1 MNQTMKRLCAATAVA
16 TMVVIGLSLG
26 GATRDDGVGARID
39 ERAYQVPIPPAT
51 QIISYDQTVARFDTR
66 TGAIYMYRGELD
78 DPCVRGYW
86 ELRVPGVNEK
96 TSGMLELQRANFND
110 PAATF
115 LVDTVTGKTWLL
127 HRRGNH
133 NGTWDIVEIFK

>member
-26 GATRDDGVGARID
+26 GATRDDGGGARLD
-39 ERAYQVPIPPAT
+39 ERAYQVVIPPAT
-51 QIISYDQTVARFDTR
+51 QIISYDQTVGRLDTR

-78 DPCVRGYW
+78 NPSVRGYW

-96 TSGMLELQRANFND
+96 TSGMLELQRANFNN
-110 PAATF
+110 PEATF

-133 NGTWDIVEIFK
+133 NGTWDVVEIFK

>member
-1 MNQTMKRLCAATAVA
+1 MNQTMKRLSAATAVA
-16 TMVVIGLSLG
+16 AMVVMGLSLG
-26 GATRDDGVGARID
+26 GATRDDGMAALMNG
-39 ERAYQVPIPPAT
+39 RAYQVVIPAAT
-51 QIISYDQTVARFDTR
+51 QIISYDQTVGRLDTR
-66 TGAIYMYRGELD
+66 TGALYMYRGELD
-78 DPCVRGYW
+78 NPSVRGYW
-86 ELRVPGVNEK
+86 ELRVPAVNEK

-133 NGTWDIVEIFK
+133 NGTWDAVDIFK